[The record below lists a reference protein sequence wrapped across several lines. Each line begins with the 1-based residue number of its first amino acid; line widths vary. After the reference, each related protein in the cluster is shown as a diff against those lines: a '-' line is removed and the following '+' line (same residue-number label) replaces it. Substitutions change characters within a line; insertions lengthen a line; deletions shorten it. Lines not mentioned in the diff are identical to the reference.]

1 MTQQIPVQTII
12 DPKTDSGL
20 TSYNT
25 TISKVP
31 TNAANVFVTSVTNN
45 TTQINT
51 QVFQTQTNANAA
63 AGASTQV
70 QFNDRGI
77 LTGSPGFTFNTN
89 TTTLTVTGNVITGT
103 IRTNNLQWQNGDP
116 MMFSYS
122 NANVVNF
129 LPTYGG
135 NLSATQVTALNFVG
149 NGALLSNITGSTV
162 TGTVA
167 SANYA
172 TESNRANTVMSASQ
186 PNITS
191 VGTLLNLTVEGSVQA
206 NNISATNS
214 IFANRIAGDGGNI
227 SNITGAFVTG
237 VVANANYAALSGTA
251 NTVSTSAQPNITSV
265 GILTGLQV
273 GGNLLVSNAD
283 LGNMVYANHYS
294 GNGSML
300 NNLTGA
306 NVTGVVPMA
315 EESNVA
321 VNVSSSSQP
330 NITSVGTLTSLTV
343 TGAITGSNVNF
354 DTVNA
359 QFLVGDGGN
368 ITDIAA
374 TEIVGTV
381 ANATHAAVAATANTV
396 AGANVTGTVANAT
409 HSNTSAVAYS
419 VAGANVTGTVAD
431 AAHAIV
437 ADSANSVAG
446 ADVTGTVANATH
458 AISSDSASSVAGANV
473 TGQVSNALVSGT
485 VYTNAQPNITSV
497 GTLTSLSVTGSV
509 SAGNITVS
517 GAISAASV
525 AGDAINL
532 SNIPGANVA
541 GTVANAAYA
550 TTAGVVSISS
560 QPNITSVGT
569 LTTVEVLT
577 FANVGHLVANGN
589 VSGNVISGNLFVG
602 SGANLTNIPAAN
614 ISGTVAN
621 ATYAVNAN
629 AANASLVAATV
640 TDSSQPNI
648 TSVGTLAS
656 ITVSG
661 VSDLGAVG
669 NVKITGGS
677 NGQALVTDGAGN
689 LSFSTV
695 ATESYVASEI
705 SNVING
711 APGALNT
718 LNELANALANDASY
732 STTITNALA
741 NKANISD
748 IPSLTGYA
756 TESYVTSQGYI
767 TSASLTYSNISGTPT
782 IGNVAAANFDGS
794 ASNVLYGNGVFAA
807 VTGGGGGISLT
818 SLSVSSTT
826 ASGGGSLSYDNTT
839 GAFTFAPAS
848 VPSLTGYATESY
860 VTSQGYITSASL
872 TYSNISG
879 TPTLATVA
887 TSGDYS
893 DLINKPTLFD
903 GTYANLSGKPTLF
916 DGAYTSLTGAPT
928 LATVATSGLYS
939 DLTGNPTIP
948 ADVNQLT
955 DTNGL
960 LSGAAYEFKSSNF
973 NVSVKKTYMVSTT
986 AGAVTATLPASPTTG
1001 DWFVVYDFDQKF
1013 STNNLTINGNG
1024 KNVRYWDLMG
1034 SPPGWTAGSGTLA
1047 LNQSFAGP
1055 VGTTAQRFV
1064 YDGTVWSR
1072 TG

>member
-1 MTQQIPVQTII
+1 MAQQIPVQTII
-12 DPKTDSGL
+12 DPKTDTGL
-20 TSYNT
+20 TNYNT

-77 LTGSPGFTFNTN
+77 LAGSPGFTYNTN
-89 TTTLTVTGNVITGT
+89 TSSLIVTGNVTTST
-103 IRTNNLQWQNGDP
+103 IRTNTLLYQNGDP

-122 NANVVNF
+122 NANVTSF

-214 IFANRIAGDGGNI
+214 IFANRIAGDGANI

-497 GTLTSLSVTGSV
+497 GTLTSLSVTGNV

-541 GTVANAAYA
+541 GTVANAAYS

-577 FANVGHLVANGN
+577 SANVGQLNANGN

-656 ITVSG
+656 VTVSG
-661 VSDLGAVG
+661 VSNFGAVG
-669 NVKITGGS
+669 NVKITGGAS
-677 NGQALVTDGAGN
+677 GQALVTDGAGN

-695 ATESYVASEI
+695 ATESYVTSEI

-741 NKANISD
+741 LKADSSSLATVATSGSYSDLTNKPTLFDGAYSSLTGSPTLATVATSGSYNDLNDKPS

-756 TESYVTSQGYI
+756 TETYVT
-767 TSASLTYSNISGTPT
+767 TSLTWSNVSSKPTFATVATSGAYADLSGLPT
-782 IGNVAAANFDGS
+782 LGNIASANFDGS

-807 VTGGGGGISLT
+807 ATGGGGGITLT

-848 VPSLTGYATESY
+848 IPSLATVATSGSYSDLTNKPALFDGAYTSLTGAPALFDGAYS
-860 VTSQGYITSASL
+860 SL
-872 TYSNISG
+872 TGAPSLATVATSGAYSDLSG

-887 TSGDYS
+887 TSGSYDDLS
-893 DLINKPTLFD
+893 DKP
-903 GTYANLSGKPTLF
+903 S
-916 DGAYTSLTGAPT
+916 
-928 LATVATSGLYS
+928 
-939 DLTGNPTIP
+939 IP
-948 ADVNQLT
+948 SIT
-955 DTNGL
+955 GL
-960 LSGAAYEFKSSNF
+960 LSWTTAPATAASTGTTGQIAYDSGYLY
-973 NVSVKKTYMVSTT
+973 VCVSTDTWVRT
-986 AGAVTATLPASPTTG
+986 AL
-1001 DWFVVYDFDQKF
+1001 
-1013 STNNLTINGNG
+1013 ST
-1024 KNVRYWDLMG
+1024 
-1034 SPPGWTAGSGTLA
+1034 
-1047 LNQSFAGP
+1047 
-1055 VGTTAQRFV
+1055 
-1064 YDGTVWSR
+1064 WS
-1072 TG
+1072 